1 MNNRNG
7 TGKAQTT
14 GLFSRVHA
22 LFSVLKKLPDSLSA
36 EELEGLIKVL
46 PADSANSM
54 KSLLKPSIQQASM
67 PFLRMLIA
75 ALDET
80 KAAKEQGHKVV
91 LAPFN
96 FPPEIIHAFD
106 KLVPIT
112 TEVLTTLGVVSLE
125 GQGERYWEHAM
136 GLGLPD
142 HLCSANTIDL
152 GSMLS
157 GMDFE
162 PDAIISGCI
171 GSCDVNSKTHEFVS
185 LLMDLPQIALE
196 KPPDNTERGFNF
208 FKMNYYKMIRQLEE
222 LAGEELNDENLR
234 AVAIKVNRCTELYH
248 DLWEMKKLVPCP
260 VPGIFSLF
268 VCATRFSMWGRD
280 EGIKTLEQCLE
291 VAKLNFKSED
301 YGSREEKARVLWIYL
316 SYYYDLVK
324 FYDWMEEHKISN
336 MGDALQWAFPEP
348 LDLTSRETIL
358 DGMIRSAWNNVM
370 TRQMGA
376 ASMSQRWIE
385 DIVYIIREWGVN
397 GAIYC
402 GHHSCKQTWS
412 VFSITRNEV
421 LKRTGVPTLGLQG
434 DSWIRSMTPMSVIQE
449 EVDQFVNNVINK
461 RGRRKRRRT
470 AGAEPNLDHRSV
482 QGTK

>member
-1 MNNRNG
+1 MADALKTKNS
-7 TGKAQTT
+7 AVST
-14 GLFSRVHA
+14 GLFSRV
-22 LFSVLKKLPDSLSA
+22 FSIFRVIDKLPEQMSA
-36 EELEGLIKVL
+36 EELEGLLKVL

-54 KSLLKPSIQQASM
+54 KSLLKPSIQPASM
-67 PFLRMLIA
+67 PFLQMLST
-75 ALDET
+75 ALKE
-80 KAAKEQGHKVV
+80 AKTAKDRGKKVV

-106 KLVPIT
+106 NLYPLT
-112 TEVLTTLGVVSLE
+112 TEILTTLGVVALE
-125 GQGERYWEHAM
+125 GQGERYWEKAM

-157 GMDFE
+157 GADFE
-162 PDAIISGCI
+162 PDAIISGCV

-185 LLMDLPQIALE
+185 LLMGIPQIPLE
-196 KPPDNTERGFNF
+196 KPPDNTQRGFTF
-208 FKMNYYKMIRQLEE
+208 FKSNYLKMIRQLEE
-222 LAGEELNDENLR
+222 LAGEELKDDNLR
-234 AVAIKVNRCTELYH
+234 SVAEKVNRCTELYD
-248 DLWEMKKLVPCP
+248 DLWELKKQIPCP

-280 EGIKTLEQCLE
+280 EGIRTLEKCLE
-291 VAKLNFKSED
+291 VSRNIFESDD
-301 YGSREEKARVLWIYL
+301 YQNREEVARVLWIYL
-316 SYYYDLVK
+316 SYYYDLVN
-324 FYDWMEEHKISN
+324 FYDWMEEKKISN

-348 LDLTSRETIL
+348 LDLTCRESIL
-358 DGMIRSAWNNVM
+358 DGMINSAWNNVM

-385 DIVYIIREWGVN
+385 DIVYIIKQWHVN
-397 GAIYC
+397 GTIYC

-449 EVDQFVNNVINK
+449 EIEQFVNNVINK
-461 RGRRKRRRT
+461 RGRRTRRRRSSEICST
-470 AGAEPNLDHRSV
+470 AE
-482 QGTK
+482 

>member
-1 MNNRNG
+1 MDKR
-7 TGKAQTT
+7 TLLPKKDST

-22 LFSVLKKLPDSLSA
+22 LFSILEKLPQQISE
-36 EELEGLIKVL
+36 EELEGLVKVL

-54 KSLLKPSIQQASM
+54 RSLLKPAIQQASM
-67 PFLRMLIA
+67 PFLQMLSA
-75 ALDET
+75 ALNDT
-80 KAAKEQGHKVV
+80 ATAKEQGKKVV

-106 KLVPIT
+106 NLAPIT

-157 GMDFE
+157 GIDFE
-162 PDAIISGCI
+162 PDAIISGCV

-185 LLMDLPQIALE
+185 LLLDLPQIALE

-208 FKMNYYKMIRQLEE
+208 FKNNYLKMIRQLED
-222 LAGEELNDENLR
+222 LAGEELKLENLKV
-234 AVAIKVNRCTELYH
+234 VAEKVNRCTELYH
-248 DLWEMKKLVPCP
+248 DLWELKKQVPCP

-280 EGIKTLEQCLE
+280 EGIKTLEACLE
-291 VAKLNFKSED
+291 VSRQNLESAD
-301 YGSREEKARVLWIYL
+301 YGSREERARVLWIYL

-324 FYDWMEEHKISN
+324 FYDWMEERQISN

-397 GAIYC
+397 GTIYC

-412 VFSITRNEV
+412 VFSVTRNEV

-449 EVDQFVNNVINK
+449 EVEQFVNNVINK
-461 RGRRKRRRT
+461 GSRRRRPRAKNT
-470 AGAEPNLDHRSV
+470 I
-482 QGTK
+482 

>member
-1 MNNRNG
+1 MDKSAVLLR
-7 TGKAQTT
+7 KDST

-22 LFSVLKKLPDSLSA
+22 LFSILEKLPQQISE
-36 EELEGLIKVL
+36 EELEGLVKVL

-54 KSLLKPSIQQASM
+54 RSLLKPAIQQASM
-67 PFLRMLIA
+67 PFLQMLSA
-75 ALDET
+75 ALNDT
-80 KAAKEQGHKVV
+80 ATAKEQGKKVV

-106 KLVPIT
+106 NLAPIT

-125 GQGERYWEHAM
+125 GQGERYWEYAM

-157 GMDFE
+157 GIDFE
-162 PDAIISGCI
+162 PDAIISGCV

-185 LLMDLPQIALE
+185 LLLDLPQIALE
-196 KPPDNTERGFNF
+196 KPPDNTERGFKF
-208 FKMNYYKMIRQLEE
+208 FKNNYLKMIRQLEE
-222 LAGEELNDENLR
+222 LAGEELKLENLR
-234 AVAIKVNRCTELYH
+234 AVAEKVNRCTELYH
-248 DLWEMKKLVPCP
+248 DLWELKKQVPCP

-280 EGIKTLEQCLE
+280 EGIKTLEACMEVSRQNLE
-291 VAKLNFKSED
+291 SAD
-301 YGSREEKARVLWIYL
+301 YGSREERARVLWIYL

-324 FYDWMEEHKISN
+324 FYDWMEERRISN

-397 GAIYC
+397 GTIYC

-412 VFSITRNEV
+412 VFSVTRNEV

-449 EVDQFVNNVINK
+449 EVEQFVNNVINK
-461 RGRRKRRRT
+461 SGRRRRPKIKDT
-470 AGAEPNLDHRSV
+470 V
-482 QGTK
+482 

>member
-1 MNNRNG
+1 MPRETVREKTKNP
-7 TGKAQTT
+7 

-22 LFSVLKKLPDSLSA
+22 LFSVLKKLPDKLSP
-36 EELEGLIKVL
+36 EELEGLLKVL

-54 KSLLKPSIQQASM
+54 KSLLKPSIQPASM
-67 PFLRMLIA
+67 AFLKMLSN
-75 ALDET
+75 ALDEI
-80 KAAKEQGHKVV
+80 KSAKSLGKKVV

-106 KLVPIT
+106 NLVPIT
-112 TEVLTTLGVVSLE
+112 TEVLTTLGVVALE

-157 GMDFE
+157 GIDFE
-162 PDAIISGCI
+162 PDAIISGCV

-185 LLMDLPQIALE
+185 LIMNLPQITLE
-196 KPPDNTERGFNF
+196 KPPDNTERGFNYF
-208 FKMNYYKMIRQLEE
+208 RNNYYKMIRQLED
-222 LAGEELNDENLR
+222 LAGETLSDDNLR
-234 AVAIKVNRCTELYH
+234 AVALKVNRCTELYH
-248 DLWEMKKLVPCP
+248 DIWELKKLVPCP

-280 EGIKTLEQCLE
+280 EGIKTLEKCLE
-291 VAKLNFKSED
+291 VSKNFYESEA
-301 YGSREEKARVLWIYL
+301 YNNKEEVARVLWIYL

-324 FYDWMEEHKISN
+324 FYDWMEDNKISN

-348 LDLTSRETIL
+348 IDLSTRESML

-385 DIVYIIREWGVN
+385 DIVYIIKEWGVN
-397 GAIYC
+397 GTIYC

-412 VFSITRNEV
+412 VFSVTRNEV

-449 EVDQFVNNVINK
+449 EIEQFVSNVINK
-461 RGRRKRRRT
+461 QGRRKRRR
-470 AGAEPNLDHRSV
+470 AGGEAT
-482 QGTK
+482 G

>member
-1 MNNRNG
+1 MVEKGREENAGR
-7 TGKAQTT
+7 T
-14 GLFSRVHA
+14 GLFSRVYA
-22 LFSVLKKLPDSLSA
+22 LFSVLQRLPARLSTD
-36 EELEGLIKVL
+36 ELEGLLKVL

-54 KSLLKPSIQQASM
+54 RSLLKPSLQPASM
-67 PFLRMLIA
+67 PFLQMLSA
-75 ALDET
+75 ALAEVKT
-80 KAAKEQGHKVV
+80 AKAEGKKVV

-106 KLVPIT
+106 NLVPIT

-125 GQGERYWEHAM
+125 GQGGRYWEYAM

-142 HLCSANTIDL
+142 HLCSANAIDL
-152 GSMLS
+152 GSMLT

-162 PDAIISGCI
+162 PDAIISGCV

-196 KPPDNTERGFNF
+196 KPPDNTSRGLNF
-208 FKMNYYKMIRQLEE
+208 FKSNYYEMIRRLEE
-222 LAGEELNDENLR
+222 LAGEKLKEENLR
-234 AVAIKVNRCTELYH
+234 AVAERVNRCTELYH
-248 DLWEMKKLVPCP
+248 DIWELKKQIPCP

-268 VCATRFSMWGRD
+268 VCASRFSMWGRD
-280 EGIKTLEQCLE
+280 EGIKTLEGCLE
-291 VAKLNFKSED
+291 VSRHNFESET
-301 YGSREEKARVLWIYL
+301 YRTREETARVLWIYL

-324 FYDWMEEHKISN
+324 FYDWMEEKKISN

-348 LDLTSRETIL
+348 LDLSSRETIL
-358 DGMIRSAWNNVM
+358 DGMIESAWNNVM

-385 DIVYIIREWGVN
+385 DIVYVIKEWSVN
-397 GAIYC
+397 GTIYC
-402 GHHSCKQTWS
+402 GHHACKQTWS
-412 VFSITRNEV
+412 VFSMTRSEV

-461 RGRRKRRRT
+461 RKRRRRKKAVDT
-470 AGAEPNLDHRSV
+470 EVAE
-482 QGTK
+482 

>member
-1 MNNRNG
+1 MTGRYNREKSG
-7 TGKAQTT
+7 SS
-14 GLFSRVHA
+14 GLFTRVYS
-22 LFSVLKKLPDSLSA
+22 LFSVLRKLPDQISE

-67 PFLRMLIA
+67 PFLQMLSS
-75 ALDET
+75 ALDEVKT
-80 KAAKEQGHKVV
+80 AKEQGKKVV

-96 FPPEIIHAFD
+96 FPPEIIHALEN
-106 KLVPIT
+106 LVPIT

-162 PDAIISGCI
+162 PDAIISGCV

-185 LLMDLPQIALE
+185 LMMDLPQIALE
-196 KPPDNTERGFNF
+196 KPPDNTARGFAF
-208 FKMNYYKMIRQLEE
+208 FKKNYYKMIRQLEE
-222 LAGEELNDENLR
+222 LAGEELKEENLR
-234 AVAIKVNRCTELYH
+234 AVAEKVNRCTELYH
-248 DLWEMKKLVPCP
+248 DLWELKKQVPCP

-280 EGIKTLEQCLE
+280 EGIRTLEKCLE
-291 VAKLNFKSED
+291 VSKRIFESDD
-301 YGSREEKARVLWIYL
+301 YQTREESARVLWIYL
-316 SYYYDLVK
+316 SYYYDLVN
-324 FYDWMEEHKISN
+324 FYDWMEEKKISN

-358 DGMIRSAWNNVM
+358 DGMISSAWNNVM

-385 DIVYIIREWGVN
+385 DIVYVIKEWGVN
-397 GAIYC
+397 GTIYC

-412 VFSITRNEV
+412 VFSLTRNEV

-434 DSWIRSMTPMSVIQE
+434 DSWIRSMTPMKVIQE
-449 EVDQFVNNVINK
+449 EIEQFVNNVINK
-461 RGRRKRRRT
+461 GSRRKRRRVT
-470 AGAEPNLDHRSV
+470 TGVAEDSI
-482 QGTK
+482 

>member
-1 MNNRNG
+1 MDNR
-7 TGKAQTT
+7 TGLKKTYSG

-22 LFSVLKKLPDSLSA
+22 LFSILKKLPHSMSE

-46 PADSANSM
+46 PEDSANSM
-54 KSLLKPSIQQASM
+54 KSLLKPAIQQASM
-67 PFLRMLIA
+67 PFLQMLSA

-80 KAAKEQGHKVV
+80 AAAREQGRKVV

-106 KLVPIT
+106 NLVPIT
-112 TEVLTTLGVVSLE
+112 TEVLTTLGVVALE
-125 GQGERYWEHAM
+125 GQGERYWEQAM

-162 PDAIISGCI
+162 PDAIISGCV

-185 LLMDLPQIALE
+185 LLLGLPQIALE
-196 KPPDNTERGFNF
+196 KPPDNSERGFNY
-208 FKMNYYKMIRQLEE
+208 FKNNYLKMIGELEE
-222 LAGEELNDENLR
+222 LAGEKLKEENLR
-234 AVAIKVNRCTELYH
+234 LVAEKVNRCTELYH
-248 DLWEMKKLVPCP
+248 DLWELKKQVPCP

-280 EGIKTLEQCLE
+280 EGIRTLEKCLE
-291 VAKLNFKSED
+291 VSRQNYESAD
-301 YGSREEKARVLWIYL
+301 YKSREERARVLWIYL

-324 FYDWMEEHKISN
+324 FYDWMEEKNISN

-397 GAIYC
+397 GTIYC

-412 VFSITRNEV
+412 VFSVTRNEV

-449 EVDQFVNNVINK
+449 EVEQFVNNVINK
-461 RGRRKRRRT
+461 SGRRRRRRAT
-470 AGAEPNLDHRSV
+470 G
-482 QGTK
+482 